1 MTLSGKAKLAG
12 VVGWPV
18 SHSLSPLLHG
28 HWLEEHGIDGAM
40 VPLAARTQD
49 FALVVEGVRRAG
61 FRGLN
66 VTVPHKQAAFALAHR
81 LDAPARVAGAVNLLV
96 FHPEGLIEGRNTDA
110 LGLMESLRQAIGG
123 LRGQSVVLLGAGG
136 AARGAVLALDMLG
149 AGRIDLLNR
158 DAKRAALLA
167 SSLGL
172 QVKASIVPGGLG
184 DWDRVAGQAMLVVN
198 STSAGMAANPPPAV
212 DLAALNSK
220 AAVCDIVYN
229 PLQTQFLK
237 DAAALGHKTI
247 DGLGMLMHQASPS
260 FEAFFDV
267 KPQVTQSLRDKLEKV
282 LGERQS

>member
-12 VVGWPV
+12 VIGWPIG
-18 SHSLSPLLHG
+18 HSLSPLLHG
-28 HWLEEHGIDGAM
+28 HWLQEHRIDGAM
-40 VPLAARTQD
+40 VPLAARRQD

-66 VTVPHKQAAFALAHR
+66 VTVPHKEAAFALAHR
-81 LDAPARVAGAVNLLV
+81 LDEPARIAGAVNLLV
-96 FHPEGLIEGRNTDA
+96 FHSEGLIEGRNTDA

-123 LRGQSVVLLGAGG
+123 LEGQSVILLGAGG

-149 AGRIDLLNR
+149 AERIDLLNR
-158 DAKRAALLA
+158 DANRAAALA
-167 SSLGL
+167 NALGPH
-172 QVKASIVPGGLG
+172 VKASIFPGGLG
-184 DWDRVAGQAMLVVN
+184 DWDRVAAQAVLAVN
-198 STSAGMAANPPPAV
+198 STSAGMATNPPPAV
-212 DLAALNSK
+212 DLAALNAE

-247 DGLGMLMHQASPS
+247 DGLGMLMHQALPS

-267 KPQVTQSLRDKLEKV
+267 KPQVTQSLRAKLEKV
-282 LGERQS
+282 LGERQG